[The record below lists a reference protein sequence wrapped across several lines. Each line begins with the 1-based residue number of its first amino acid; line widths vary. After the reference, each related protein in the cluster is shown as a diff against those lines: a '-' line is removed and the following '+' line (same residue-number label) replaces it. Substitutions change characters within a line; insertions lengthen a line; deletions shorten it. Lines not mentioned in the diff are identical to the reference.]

1 MYSRLLT
8 EPLRLGT
15 SFFLFGPRGTGKT
28 TWLRE
33 RVPDAVRLDLLDG
46 ALYTELLAHPE
57 RLRDYVA
64 PRGNSWVVIDEVQRV
79 PELLN
84 EVHRLIEERKTR
96 FVLTGSSAR
105 SLRRRGTNLLAGR
118 ALTFRMYPLTWREL
132 GPDAKLAT
140 SLSHGHL
147 PAAFGAPDPRAFL
160 KSYVQTYLREEVQQE
175 GFARSIGAFSRF
187 LEAASFSQASLL
199 NVTEVA
205 RECAVERKTVTGYFQ
220 VLDDLLLASTLPVFS
235 RRATRRLATHPKFY
249 YFDLGVYRALRPAGP
264 LDRPEEIEGAC
275 LESLVYQ
282 ELRAL
287 NDYLG
292 AGYEFSFWRTATGAE
307 VDFVLYGERGI
318 IAIEVKRSR
327 RLARADLAGMS
338 LFRSDY
344 PSARC
349 VVLFGGERR
358 EYREG
363 IELVPI
369 EEGLAELAEILVG
382 PSPAR

>member
-1 MYSRLLT
+1 M
-8 EPLRLGT
+8 
-15 SFFLFGPRGTGKT
+15 
-28 TWLRE
+28 
-33 RVPDAVRLDLLDG
+33 
-46 ALYTELLAHPE
+46 
-57 RLRDYVA
+57 
-64 PRGNSWVVIDEVQRV
+64 WV
-79 PELLN
+79 
-84 EVHRLIEERKTR
+84 
-96 FVLTGSSAR
+96 
-105 SLRRRGTNLLAGR
+105 
-118 ALTFRMYPLTWREL
+118 
-132 GPDAKLAT
+132 AT

-147 PAAFGAPDPRAFL
+147 PAAFSAPDPRAFL

-205 RECAVERKTVTGYFQ
+205 RECAVERKTVTGHFQ

-235 RRATRRLATHPKFY
+235 RRASRRLATHPKFY
-249 YFDLGVYRALRPAGP
+249 YFDVGVYRALRPTGP

-275 LESLVYQ
+275 LETLVYQ

-287 NDYLG
+287 NDHLG
-292 AGYEFSFWRTATGAE
+292 LGYELSFWRTAAGAE

-318 IAIEVKRSR
+318 VAIEVKRSR
-327 RLARADLAGMS
+327 RLAKADLAGMS

-358 EYREG
+358 EYRGG

-369 EEGLAELAEILVG
+369 EEGLAGLAEILAG